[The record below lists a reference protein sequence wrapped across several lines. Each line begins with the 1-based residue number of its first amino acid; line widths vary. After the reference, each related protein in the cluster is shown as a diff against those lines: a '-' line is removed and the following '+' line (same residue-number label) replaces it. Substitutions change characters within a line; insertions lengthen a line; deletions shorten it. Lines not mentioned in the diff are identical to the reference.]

1 MECPETIYP
10 DNMHYLLDFTARSAR
25 LRVPLSGSLDI
36 THRCNLRCLHCYTGD
51 HSSNML
57 VTEMD
62 TGKILSLLDEMCDAG
77 CLYLLLTGGEPLLR
91 EDFHEIYRYAK
102 EKGFLITVF
111 TNGTLISDKIVKLF
125 EELPPRIV
133 EISVYGATEP
143 TYERITGVKG
153 SYQECLSGIGKLL
166 ERKIH
171 VRLKTILMTLNIHEF
186 SDMEGMAKDF
196 GVKFRFDAAIF
207 PRLNGDQSPVNL
219 RVSAAE
225 AVYKEFSDIER
236 VVQWEKFLDNHRH
249 ESSSDGLYQCGAGV
263 TGFYID
269 PCGSLRPCLMTT
281 TLSYDL
287 LKGSFSSGWEEITSR
302 IREEKAD
309 RDFTCNTCEM
319 KLHCGYC
326 PAFFELENG
335 DAQVRSEYLC
345 SMGSSR
351 YKNLQNICSKGAL
364 HEK

>member
-1 MECPETIYP
+1 MECAETIYA
-10 DNMHYLLDFTARSAR
+10 DNMQYLRDFTARSAR
-25 LRVPLSGSLDI
+25 LRVPLSGSLDL
-36 THRCNLRCLHCYTGD
+36 THHCNLRCLHCYIGD
-51 HSSNML
+51 HSGDML

-62 TGKILSLLDEMCDAG
+62 TGRILSLLDEMCDAG

-91 EDFHEIYRYAK
+91 EDFPEIHRYAK

-133 EISVYGATEP
+133 EISLYGATEP

-153 SYQECLSGIGKLL
+153 SYQKCLSGIGKLL
-166 ERKIH
+166 ERKIN
-171 VRLKTILMTLNIHEF
+171 VRLKTILMTLNNHEF

-207 PRLNGDQSPVNL
+207 PRLNGDPSPVNL
-219 RVSAAE
+219 RVSPAE
-225 AVYKEFSDIER
+225 AVDKEFSDSER
-236 VVQWEKFLDNHRH
+236 VVQWEKFLDNHKH
-249 ESSSDGLYQCGAGV
+249 KSLSDDLYHCGAGV

-287 LKGSFSSGWEEITSR
+287 LKGSFSPGWEEITSR
-302 IREEKAD
+302 IRGEKAN
-309 RDFTCNTCEM
+309 RDFTCTTCEM

-345 SMGSSR
+345 SMGRSR
-351 YKNLQNICSKGAL
+351 YENLQNICSKGAQN
-364 HEK
+364 EK